1 MPLPQIVT
9 IISIST
15 LTILAI
21 VIGIEMLLL
30 IKSLRQSLAR
40 LNDVVDTAETA
51 IEHLAQ
57 PAAGMIAII
66 EGLKQ
71 SGKIVEVLSGFL
83 GKTKKDDQYTTIE

>member
-1 MPLPQIVT
+1 MPLPQIIT
-9 IISIST
+9 IVSISA
-15 LTILAI
+15 LTVLAI

-30 IKSLRQSLAR
+30 IKSIRSSLTR
-40 LNDVVDTAETA
+40 LNDVIDTAETA

-83 GKTKKDDQYTTIE
+83 GKVKKDDQYTALE